1 MAARRNRKTGR
12 MTKSS
17 RSRTNKFKGAVSVPQ
32 TLATLVSVNA
42 ISKALTGLGPI
53 DFIGLGDAN
62 DSGWSKDGNGSPNNI
77 TLQEVMKG
85 SSIRSST
92 PLGAAMKA
100 NLMSNGIGAIGMVA
114 GFKVVE
120 KLVKGL
126 GLNRQMNKVVRS
138 VGFGKMVKF

>member
-1 MAARRNRKTGR
+1 
-12 MTKSS
+12 
-17 RSRTNKFKGAVSVPQ
+17 
-32 TLATLVSVNA
+32 
-42 ISKALTGLGPI
+42 
-53 DFIGLGDAN
+53 
-62 DSGWSKDGNGSPNNI
+62 
-77 TLQEVMKG
+77 
-85 SSIRSST
+85 
-92 PLGAAMKA
+92 MKA